1 MDRGKLEQMLAAGTD
16 NVMLRY
22 ALASELVKAGLAGE
36 AIGHLERA
44 VELSPDHSASWKL
57 LGKTLAASGEA
68 ARAVDAYERGIA
80 IAERRKDIQAVK
92 EMTVFLKRLRKQLA
106 GE

>member
-1 MDRGKLEQMLAAGTD
+1 MDRGKLEQMLATGTD

-36 AIGHLERA
+36 AVTHLERA
-44 VELSPDHSASWKL
+44 LEMAPDHSASWKL
-57 LGKTLAASGEA
+57 LGKTLAASGET
-68 ARAVDAYERGIA
+68 ARAVEAYEKGIA
-80 IAERRKDIQAVK
+80 VAEQKKDIQAVK
-92 EMTVFLKRLRKQLA
+92 EMTVFLKRLRKTRA